1 MPHLLYE
8 KRDGIA
14 YVTLNRPDKRNAM
27 DPEMVVQLADAWTDV
42 QNDPEIRVALLT
54 SAGQQSF
61 CAGADLGRLLPLMTR
76 AREPEDEWDRK
87 FVANRKMMNAAL
99 MRTNDMYTPVV
110 AAIQGPA
117 LAGGMEILLNVDIR
131 IASTRATFGL
141 TEVRRGIIP
150 GGGSLARLGRQIGH
164 AAVMEIVLGG
174 EPISAEEAY
183 RIGFV
188 NRVVEPEALSE
199 TALAWAHK
207 IAKGGPLAL
216 RKAKEALVR
225 STGENLESAFGIE
238 EDCIRVIFRSED
250 AKEGP
255 RAFMERREP
264 RFTGR

>member
-1 MPHLLYE
+1 
-8 KRDGIA
+8 
-14 YVTLNRPDKRNAM
+14 
-27 DPEMVVQLADAWTDV
+27 
-42 QNDPEIRVALLT
+42 
-54 SAGQQSF
+54 
-61 CAGADLGRLLPLMTR
+61 
-76 AREPEDEWDRK
+76 
-87 FVANRKMMNAAL
+87 MMNTAL

-110 AAIQGPA
+110 VAIQGPA

-131 IASTRATFGL
+131 IASTHATFGL

-164 AAVMEIVLGG
+164 AATMEIVLGG

-188 NRVVEPEALSE
+188 NRVVAPEALSE

-225 STGENLESAFGIE
+225 STGENLENAFGIE
-238 EDCIRVIFRSED
+238 DDCIRVIFRSED

-264 RFTGR
+264 HFTGR